1 MAFLEGQL
9 LLASRRLLDPNFAHT
24 VVLLIQ
30 HNPTGALGVVL
41 NRPTSKTVQE
51 LWRQVGDTP
60 CESRQPVHLGG
71 PVSGPV
77 MAVHTLDDLAEAQIV
92 PGLYFAA
99 KKPNLDELV
108 RRDGDHR
115 YKLFVGHAG
124 WGPGQL
130 ENELAE
136 GAWQTTP
143 ARLDDIFDD
152 ADDLWQRLLHAA
164 EAGTLPAMLGIK
176 HIPPD
181 PSVN

>member
-1 MAFLEGQL
+1 
-9 LLASRRLLDPNFAHT
+9 LDPNFART
-24 VVLLIQ
+24 VVLLIE
-30 HNPTGALGVVL
+30 HNATGALGVVL

-51 LWRQVGDTP
+51 LWRQVGDMP
-60 CESRQPVHLGG
+60 CESHRPVHLGG

-77 MAVHTLDDLAEAQIV
+77 MAVHTLGDLAEVEIV
-92 PGLYFAA
+92 PGVFFAA
-99 KKPNLDELV
+99 KKPNLDNLV
-108 RRDGDHR
+108 CRDGDHD

-130 ENELAE
+130 ESELAE

-143 ARLDDIFDD
+143 ATLETVFDD
-152 ADDLWQRLLHAA
+152 GDDLWQRLLNVA
-164 EAGTLPAMLGIK
+164 EAGTLPAILGIK